1 MALDDACKKKII
13 ERLQGAH
20 RAAQK
25 LELKLRFK
33 GDDDKAADRIWESSK
48 RLSNEIDFLIGRAME
63 KWKGNADDIVNRIQ
77 TQQAT
82 IDGAIREIKGN
93 IDTAEKVVAAVGAI
107 HDLIAVAS
115 KLASAL

>member
-1 MALDDACKKKII
+1 MALNDTEKKTII
-13 ERLQGAH
+13 ERLQAAH
-20 RAAQK
+20 RTAQK

-33 GDDDKAADRIWESSK
+33 GDDKAADRVWEASK

-63 KWKGNADDIVNRIQ
+63 KWNGKANDIVIKIQ
-77 TQQAT
+77 AQQAE

-107 HDLIAVAS
+107 DDLIAVAS
-115 KLASAL
+115 KLASAF